1 MDATT
6 DQAEK
11 TWQMLQQLTLQQQKM
26 KTDILELFQE
36 VAERAK
42 ETDKQIRETS
52 ILLSEKNQETNR
64 LLSEKIQETDR
75 ILSQKMQETDQT
87 LSKQFQETSQLI
99 KESSI
104 KADKYLGKIKEFDRN
119 WGKLVEALVA
129 PGMVEQ
135 FKKLNL
141 DIDGKTQRVEK
152 SKKGKNIE
160 IDILLTNSE
169 LIIPVE
175 VKTTLNVEA
184 VDEHID
190 KHLIPFKSF
199 FPEYKD
205 KTIYGAVAYI
215 HVEENADR
223 YAYKKGLYV
232 LTFGENDMV
241 VIKNDLKFIPVVW

>member
-1 MDATT
+1 
-6 DQAEK
+6 
-11 TWQMLQQLTLQQQKM
+11 MLQQLTLQQQKM

-42 ETDKQIRETS
+42 ETDKQIRET
-52 ILLSEKNQETNR
+52 NR
-64 LLSEKIQETDR
+64 QTSLLLSEKIQEANRQTSLLLSEKMQETDK
-75 ILSQKMQETDQT
+75 ILSKKMQETDQT
-87 LSKQFQETSQLI
+87 LSKKFQETSQLI

-184 VDEHID
+184 VDEHIE

-241 VIKNDLKFIPVVW
+241 VIKNDLKFIPVEVNIL